1 MFIFMIFVERMI
13 FRILLYILL
22 MFPVFS
28 FGQYCSSGGSIV
40 NTWGSE
46 LISQVMI
53 GSNLTPYSISCTGY
67 TDNTAL
73 SLNSYTSGSNIQFL
87 IYTNKCAGFT
97 GGVSPK
103 GLKIF
108 MDWNNNGF
116 FDLNETVYISPITY
130 SWTQVFLAN
139 VVVPQNVQ
147 CTQVRARIVYSR
159 LGGAW
164 PVPAA
169 IGPCGM
175 YNYGETEDY
184 IIPIEPCFSVDAGF
198 DQVICENDTSIL
210 NPQIIPGATYSWN
223 PNIGISNIN
232 VSNPSIYPNSTTT
245 YILTVDSSGNISSDS
260 VTIYVDPNPII
271 STSQGQIICN
281 GGTPSNISVTN
292 IPGAT
297 YSWNPSSN
305 LASPSSNQTSFT
317 SSLIN
322 STTYIITVGLGGCYS
337 TDSVEIEVNPI
348 PTATLI
354 ASPNPAC
361 IGDDIVLLANT
372 SIPVIRYR
380 FQFNNSNNWQN
391 ITTQNPGGWGNINPV
406 IFNNIST
413 TTQFRV
419 RVREDWGCNTSAWS
433 PVVTVPIVNISTQPI
448 IHN

>member
-1 MFIFMIFVERMI
+1 MFLRLLN
-13 FRILLYILL
+13 IL
-22 MFPVFS
+22 S
-28 FGQYCSSGGSIV
+28 FFIPSLAFAQYCASSGSSFNV
-40 NTWGSE
+40 SGSE
-46 LISQVMI
+46 LITQVMI
-53 GSNLTPYSISCTGY
+53 GSNITPYSNSCTGY
-67 TDNTAL
+67 TDNTSL
-73 SLNSYTSGSNIQFL
+73 SLNSYAPGSTIQFL
-87 IYTNKCAGFT
+87 IYTNKCAGWT
-97 GGVSPK
+97 GSATAK
-103 GLKIF
+103 GCKVF
-108 MDWNNNGF
+108 MDWNNDGDF
-116 FDLNETVYISPITY
+116 YDSNETVYISPTTF
-130 SWTQVFLAN
+130 SWTQIFMAN

-147 CTQVRARIVYSR
+147 CTQVRTRIIYSR
-159 LGGAW
+159 LGGSW

-184 IIPIEPCFSVDAGF
+184 IIPIESCFSVNAGS

-210 NPQIIPGATYSWN
+210 NPQIIPGATYSWY
-223 PNIGISNIN
+223 PNIAISNTN

-260 VTIYVDPNPII
+260 VTIYVYPNPII
-271 STSQGQIICN
+271 TVSQDQTICN

-297 YSWNPSSN
+297 YSWSPSSN

-322 STTYIITVGLGGCYS
+322 STTYIISVGLGGCYS
-337 TDSVEIEVNPI
+337 TDTVEIEVNPI
-348 PTATLI
+348 PTVSLI

-380 FQFNNSNNWQN
+380 FQYNNSNNWQN
-391 ITTQNPGGWGNINPV
+391 ITTQNPGGWGTLNPV
-406 IFNNIST
+406 IYNNIST

-419 RVREDWGCNTSAWS
+419 RVREDWGCNTSSWS
-433 PVVTVPIVNISTQPI
+433 PVLTVPLVNISTQPI